1 MMRMPLIDLLCV
13 DHQEDRRV
21 CYSIKQQS
29 SISTEMSSLSFEM
42 KTRWQHHYESASIRH
57 RKSLNT
63 SRANNTR
70 LTILLLFVSC
80 SFLALTLPTVVLNL
94 IISNQAKTLPS
105 ILSHNHLDSISTG
118 TSQPE
123 TTLYYT
129 VTRLLMIMNHSI
141 NFILYLLLG
150 KRFRRDLKQLFINY
164 WRQLYRQKRR
174 RWRRRRQ
181 SSKQIREN

>member
-1 MMRMPLIDLLCV
+1 MRMLSIDLLCV
-13 DHQEDRRV
+13 DHQKDRRV
-21 CYSIKQQS
+21 CYSIKQS

-57 RKSLNT
+57 HKSLNT

-80 SFLALTLPTVVLNL
+80 SFLVLTLPTVVLNL
-94 IISNQAKTLPS
+94 IISSQAKSRPS
-105 ILSHNHLDSISTG
+105 VLNHHHLYSINT
-118 TSQPE
+118 E
-123 TTLYYT
+123 TNQSETILYYT

-150 KRFRRDLKQLFINY
+150 KRFRRDFKQLFINY
-164 WRQLYRQKRR
+164 WRQLYRQQRR

-181 SSKQIREN
+181 SSTQIREN

>member
-1 MMRMPLIDLLCV
+1 MRMPSIDLLFV

-21 CYSIKQQS
+21 RYSIKQS
-29 SISTEMSSLSFEM
+29 SISTEVSSLSFEM

-57 RKSLNT
+57 HKSLNT

-80 SFLALTLPTVVLNL
+80 SFLILTLPIVVLNL
-94 IISNQAKTLPS
+94 IISSQAKPGSSVLKNNP
-105 ILSHNHLDSISTG
+105 LYSIS
-118 TSQPE
+118 SERNQPE
-123 TTLYYT
+123 TILYYT
-129 VTRLLMIMNHSI
+129 LTRLLMIMNHSI

-164 WRQLYRQKRR
+164 WRQLYRQQRR
-174 RWRRRRQ
+174 RRRRRRQ
-181 SSKQIREN
+181 SSTQIREH